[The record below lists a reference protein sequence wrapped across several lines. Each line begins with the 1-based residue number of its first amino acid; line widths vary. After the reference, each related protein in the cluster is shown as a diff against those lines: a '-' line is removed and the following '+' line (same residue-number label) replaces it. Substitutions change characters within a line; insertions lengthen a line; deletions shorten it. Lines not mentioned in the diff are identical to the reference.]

1 MKRTLPI
8 ILSLLA
14 MAWPGRVLAA
24 QPSPASSQ
32 EGVVFT
38 KGAALAAGW
47 EQNPAC
53 RAAKRYRDLL
63 AAGQYDQVGG
73 LFAQDALYLGPGEEP
88 IHGAERIG
96 TFYKKFMA
104 LHKPTSFIGSLVPVG
119 DHDCYME
126 LQATADTDSPAV
138 IDRFTTDKAGK
149 VIRLC
154 VYSRPGRAKILG
166 AAAAAAMA
174 Q

>member
-1 MKRTLPI
+1 MG
-8 ILSLLA
+8 
-14 MAWPGRVLAA
+14 WFGRAVATQPAPAA
-24 QPSPASSQ
+24 NQD
-32 EGVVFT
+32 GVVFT
-38 KGAALAAGW
+38 KGAAVAAGW

-53 RAAKRYRDLL
+53 RAAKRYRDLI
-63 AAGQYDQVGG
+63 AAGQYDQIGG
-73 LFAQDALYLGPGEEP
+73 LFAENALYLGPAEEP
-88 IHGAERIG
+88 IHGAEQIG
-96 TFYKKFMA
+96 TFYRKFMA
-104 LHKPTSFIGSLVPVG
+104 LHKPTSIIASLVPVG

-126 LQATADTDSPAV
+126 MQATADTDSPAV